1 MGDASDEMI
10 DQKDAGGDDGGDDD
24 DGDGGD
30 LFVSDW
36 PLLSPRVDIASSSAA
51 NLPPHAVSR

>member
-10 DQKDAGGDDGGDDD
+10 DQKDAGGDGGGDCGGDD
-24 DGDGGD
+24 GDD